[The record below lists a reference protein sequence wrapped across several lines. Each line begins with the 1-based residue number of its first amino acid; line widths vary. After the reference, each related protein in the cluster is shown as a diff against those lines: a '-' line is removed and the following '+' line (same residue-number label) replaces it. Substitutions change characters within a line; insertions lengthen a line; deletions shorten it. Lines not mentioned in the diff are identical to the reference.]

1 MGKSSEMFLDSFFVA
16 RQPIFNTEKSVW
28 GYELLFRNSGGS
40 NAADVGNE
48 DEATSQVIAD
58 GFGLIQEDI
67 EEGQL
72 LLVNFPRNML
82 LEGAADFLPPEVCV
96 VEILEH
102 VQPEPDVLEVLQEL
116 KDRGYTL
123 ALDDYIGQEGFEPF
137 IELADIV
144 KVDCLELDRAKLVD
158 VAEKLKQMGVKLL
171 AEKVED
177 NEMFNLCRELGFEL
191 FQGFFFSRPEI
202 IPGKKMSTNNINRM
216 RLLGSI
222 SSHDFDVDDLT
233 QAINSDVS
241 VSYRLLKFMNSPTF
255 GLPNKINSI
264 QQAITLIGYRK
275 LAGWLRVI
283 LLSDM
288 SSGPAGNE
296 LAFLSIKRAKFLE
309 LVSLDLKFCPLSSES
324 MFMLGLFSLLDVFLG
339 RPMLELMSEL
349 PVEKELVKALTDET
363 SSVAVYLDIV
373 KCLEQ
378 ADWKA
383 LCDLIIDLQLTPL
396 SVARNHLAA
405 MQWANEIA
413 LMSRTHEQFEDD

>member
-16 RQPIFNTEKSVW
+16 RQPVFNTAKSVW